1 LRTFKKELELNFKKL
16 LLVSILFI
24 ALTLFIS
31 PSALNADYE
40 PKLSETDQDVPLEET
55 SWTLNSPCGQDIV
68 RVCVLAVDA
77 CNYGTSSDG
86 DFGGYTHHW
95 FNVVGMGTDE
105 VTISEVGRQAA
116 WIQIWYSRE
125 SSAHINVDTSARE
138 HAEIEVGVSCCKV
151 GAVYTLTVTG
161 AESYIF
167 KENGVTDSNT
177 WVNTWFLDLVPGD
190 YLVTFETDCASA
202 ETEFTVEV
210 LGIQKLLFTRFSYIY
225 YIVGS
230 ILITAGVVA
239 SVMIS
244 RLIKRKKQK

>member
-1 LRTFKKELELNFKKL
+1 LNFKKI
-16 LLVSILFI
+16 LLVCLLVV
-24 ALTLFIS
+24 ALTLFIY
-31 PSALNADYE
+31 PSILNADYE

-55 SWTLNSPCGQDIV
+55 SWTLKSPCGQDIV

-77 CNYGTSSDG
+77 SNYGTSSDG

-105 VTISEVGRQAA
+105 VTISEVGHQAA

-125 SSAHINVDTSARE
+125 SSAHINVYTSACE
-138 HAEIEVGVSCCKV
+138 HAEIEVEVLCCKI

-161 AESYIF
+161 PDSYTF
-167 KENGVTDSNT
+167 KENGVTDSIPWVDT
-177 WVNTWFLDLVPGD
+177 WSLDLLSGD
-190 YLVTFETDCASA
+190 YSVTFETDCASA
-202 ETEFTVEV
+202 ETEFTVT
-210 LGIQKLLFTRFSYIY
+210 QKPLFIRFSYVY
-225 YIVGS
+225 YIIGF
-230 ILITAGVVA
+230 ILIIAVIVA